1 LPLIALPGSHK
12 LQQRH
17 STISGFSD
25 NLLLLSSL
33 KWLFIIARKQ
43 VEDLQ
48 NSLISFDERSFAM
61 SRPV

>member
-1 LPLIALPGSHK
+1 MCEDDIIDLG
-12 LQQRH
+12 LQNH
-17 STISGFSD
+17 D
-25 NLLLLSSL
+25 HLLLLSSL

-48 NSLISFDERSFAM
+48 NSLISFDDRSFAM